1 MGTVNKDMLTEL
13 TSFKAR
19 ALKAYATKKYD
30 SSADLY
36 AQACM
41 LQSEIHGDQNPKNA
55 HLLYLYGRSLYKVAQ
70 AKSDVL
76 GAGRQEKEKDLGAIA
91 EESEETVERSERGK
105 PAKAKGTGLFQFS
118 GDDEEWDGNDQ
129 EDEDAE
135 AEGGEEGHEDE
146 MNSAWEILDLARVFF
161 EKQLAG
167 ATGDSPNEEAAPLS
181 GQNLTGVKTMLSDVY
196 DLLGEVS
203 LESGNFPQAT
213 KDLTSS
219 LALKKGLYEVESTLI
234 SEAEFKL
241 SLALEFSADDEN
253 VSEDD
258 ANKLRLD
265 AAEHIENAIAS
276 CRARIAKEE
285 DKIAQAVA
293 QNGEGKGKGKATET
307 EIKEIEDVKEMITE
321 LEQRLHDLRNPQ
333 PVELND
339 DTSLKGLLGE
349 ILGGGA
355 DPKKAKELLEQA
367 AKGANDLSGSVR
379 RKEKPAE
386 SSDTAKGASNG
397 KRKLEDEETVEE
409 AAKDKKA
416 RVEDVKD
423 SGA

>member
-1 MGTVNKDMLTEL
+1 MDTVNKEMLTEL

-36 AQACM
+36 AQACV

-76 GAGRQEKEKDLGAIA
+76 GAGQQEKGKDLGAIA
-91 EESEETVERSERGK
+91 EESEETVEKSEREK
-105 PAKAKGTGLFQFS
+105 LAKAKKTGLFQFS

-135 AEGGEEGHEDE
+135 AEGEEEGHEDE

-167 ATGDSPNEEAAPLS
+167 TTGDSPNEEATPLS
-181 GQNLTGVKTMLSDVY
+181 GQNLTDVKTMLSDVY

-219 LALKKGLYEVESTLI
+219 LTLKKELYEVESTLI

-241 SLALEFSADDEN
+241 SLALEFSADDDN
-253 VSEDD
+253 VSKDD
-258 ANKLRLD
+258 ANKLRHD

-285 DKIAQAVA
+285 DKIARAVE
-293 QNGEGKGKGKATET
+293 QNGEEKGKGKATET
-307 EIKEIEDVKEMITE
+307 ETEIEDVKEMIAE

-386 SSDTAKGASNG
+386 SSGTAKGASNG

-409 AAKDKKA
+409 VAKDKKA